1 MLASRYAHTLTLA
14 AGFVLALPALSQS
27 EETSARGI
35 VRSVDEAWISTDLGF
50 RVETLPFR
58 EGQAFKRGDVLATF
72 DCGDLAAE
80 LKSAEAQLKAEQITY
95 ENNSRLAKLNAVGK
109 FEVAL
114 SKAKAEQASAA
125 LEAYR
130 SKFARCTIKAPF
142 DGRVAVMRAHP
153 YEIPD
158 RTQPIMQIVGLSQL
172 EIEILLPSPW
182 LKWLKP
188 GVGFDLRIEETDQVL
203 PAEVLRVSAV
213 VDPVSQT
220 VKVIGRFTG
229 EPTGVLPGMS
239 GPASFKAPDG

>member
-1 MLASRYAHTLTLA
+1 MLASRRARALSVL
-14 AGFVLALPALSQS
+14 AGFVFALPTLSQG

-35 VRSVDEAWISTDLGF
+35 VRSTNEAWISTDLGF

-58 EGQAFKRGDVLATF
+58 EGQAFKRGDILATF

-80 LKSAEAQLKAEQITY
+80 MKSAEAQLRAEQITY

-114 SKAKAEQASAA
+114 SKAKADQASAA
-125 LEAYR
+125 LEAYQ
-130 SKFARCTIKAPF
+130 SKFSRCTIKAPF
-142 DGRVAVMRAHP
+142 DGRVAVMRAHA

-158 RTQPIMQIVGLSQL
+158 RTQPIMQIVGVSQL
-172 EIEILLPSPW
+172 EIEILLPSQW

-188 GVGFDLRIEETDQVL
+188 GVGFDLKIEETGQVL
-203 PAEVLRVSAV
+203 PAEIQRLSAV

-220 VKVIGRFTG
+220 VKVIGRFTS
-229 EPTGVLPGMS
+229 EPTDVLPGMS

>member
-1 MLASRYAHTLTLA
+1 MLAYHRARSLTLV
-14 AGFVLALPALSQS
+14 AGFMLAWPTLALS

-35 VRSVDEAWISTDLGF
+35 IRSIDEAWISTDLGF

-58 EGQAFKRGDVLATF
+58 EGQAFKRGDILATF

-80 LKSAEAQLKAEQITY
+80 MKSAEAQFRAEQITY
-95 ENNSRLAKLNAVGK
+95 ENNARLAKLNAAGK

-114 SKAKAEQASAA
+114 SKAKADQASAA

-130 SKFARCTIKAPF
+130 SKFSRCAIKAPF
-142 DGRVAVMRAHP
+142 DGRVAVMRAHA

-158 RTQPIMQIVGLSQL
+158 RTQPIMQIVGQSQL
-172 EIEILLPSPW
+172 EIEILLPSQW

-188 GVGFDLRIEETDQVL
+188 GVGFDLRIEETGQIL
-203 PAEVLRVSAV
+203 PAEIQRISAV

-220 VKVIGRFTG
+220 VKIIGRFTG
-229 EPTGVLPGMS
+229 EPAGVLPGMS